1 MMREAEKGFLCELL
15 RADSDRVT
23 LHPSEKY
30 FDIFP
35 EVAYQERSIEVNC
48 GNFQPKTF
56 LI

>member
-1 MMREAEKGFLCELL
+1 MREAEKGFLCELL

-35 EVAYQERSIEVNC
+35 EVAYQERSNEVTWITEDLP
-48 GNFQPKTF
+48 FRPD
-56 LI
+56 